1 MKSKLICMK
10 HYFIRFATCLFL
22 LFTIGTHSSLIAQ
35 EETATEEAVTEQ
47 AVAEEPELISPGVD
61 LIAIQKADGSVDLR
75 AAVKAKIDGKVRKM
89 HSLKIHYYLVNDSA
103 ETELGAINADLNG
116 YGVFNVKPEQ
126 VIDNKEGILNFKAKV
141 NANKNMEEG
150 VGEVSVKRAKLIAT
164 PIEEE
169 GVYSVQVKLVDLS
182 TGTETAVSEAAIGL
196 YVKRMFNPL
205 KVGEGTTDENGEAII
220 EFPGKL
226 PGDAKGNLNIVARL
240 DEDEN
245 FGFLEASFTGEKWGI
260 PISDKLEDQPRALW
274 SAHPPLW
281 MLITFIVLM
290 LAVWGHY
297 IVIVYELF
305 RLRKERSHTAIN
317 S

>member
-1 MKSKLICMK
+1 MKFKPICMK
-10 HYFIRFATCLFL
+10 HYFIRLVTCLFL
-22 LFTIGTHSSLIAQ
+22 LLTIGTPTLVVAQ
-35 EETATEEAVTEQ
+35 EETAAKEAVTEQ
-47 AVAEEPELISPGVD
+47 AIAEEPELISPGVEI
-61 LIAIQKADGSVDLR
+61 IAVQKTDGSVDLR
-75 AAVKAKIDGKVRKM
+75 TTVKAKINGKLRKM
-89 HSLKIHYYLVNDSA
+89 HSLKIHYYLVSDSA
-103 ETELGAINADLNG
+103 ETEVGAVNADLNG

-126 VIDNKEGILNFKAKV
+126 VIANKEGVLNFKAKV

-150 VGEVSVKRAKLIAT
+150 VAEVSVKRAKLIAI
-164 PIEEE
+164 PIAEG

-182 TGTETAVSEAAIGL
+182 SGTETAVPELTIGL

-205 KVGEGTTDENGEAII
+205 KVGEATTDETGEAII
-220 EFPGKL
+220 EFPSKL
-226 PGDAKGNLNIVARL
+226 PGDAKGNLNIIARL

-245 FGFLEASFTGEKWGI
+245 YGYLEASITGEKWGI
-260 PISDKLEDQPRALW
+260 PVSDKLEDQPRALW

-305 RLRKERSHTAIN
+305 RLRKERPHTAIN